1 MARIKR
7 APPYVRSTPPR
18 AAKKSSTVSSSG
30 HKKPHSE
37 EDEED
42 DGVDASG
49 EEYSKHSGE
58 ESGGSE
64 EEEATEEEDADDS
77 ESEAEESESNAKEV
91 VQQEARARATDD
103 TSSDESNPNGLDRY
117 ADLDDEDK
125 KDIRSLQFTEDE
137 ILKYEEQLKMS
148 RDDYSSFMR
157 VLAIPKLFKHLTAQ
171 HTLGSI
177 QYISYQL
184 DPKNNRVPDIEEI
197 RSFLYLQELVLL
209 FAKKERKGKANH
221 SDSEEDEDSD
231 ESTKKESEKK
241 AKSNKKNT
249 QVAQCK
255 YYCTRTSSFSVYL
268 FVAIPFIL
276 ISLSLFFV
284 MFSISWLR

>member
-91 VQQEARARATDD
+91 VQQEARARANDE
-103 TSSDESNPNGLDRY
+103 TSSDESNPNEIDRY
-117 ADLDDEDK
+117 ADLNEEDK
-125 KDIRSLQFTEDE
+125 KDIRSLQFTEEE
-137 ILKYEEQLKMS
+137 ILKYGGMLKMS
-148 RDDYSSFMR
+148 RKDYSRFMK
-157 VLAIPKLFKHLTAQ
+157 VLSIPKLIKHLTAQ
-171 HTLGSI
+171 QTLGAI
-177 QYISYQL
+177 QYISNQL
-184 DPKNNRVPDIEEI
+184 DPTNNRVPDVEEI

-209 FAKKERKGKANH
+209 FAQKERKGKAH
-221 SDSEEDEDSD
+221 HLASESEEDEDSE
-231 ESTKKESEKK
+231 ESTVKESKKK
-241 AKSNKKNT
+241 AKSKKNI
-249 QVAQCK
+249 QARCK
-255 YYCTRTSSFSVYL
+255 YSCSWTLMFFVFQL
-268 FVAIPFIL
+268 FVIPFCL
-276 ISLSLFFV
+276 IQSFPFFIDYG
-284 MFSISWLR
+284 SN

>member
-18 AAKKSSTVSSSG
+18 AAKKPSTVSSSG
-30 HKKPHSE
+30 HEKPHSE
-37 EDEED
+37 EDDDD
-42 DGVDASG
+42 DGVDASE

-209 FAKKERKGKANH
+209 FAKKERKGKAH
-221 SDSEEDEDSD
+221 HLALESEEDEDSE
-231 ESTKKESEKK
+231 ESTVKESKKK
-241 AKSNKKNT
+241 AKSKKNI
-249 QVAQCK
+249 QARCK
-255 YYCTRTSSFSVYL
+255 YSCSWMLMFFVFQL
-268 FVAIPFIL
+268 FVIPFCL
-276 ISLSLFFV
+276 IQSFPFFIDYG
-284 MFSISWLR
+284 SN